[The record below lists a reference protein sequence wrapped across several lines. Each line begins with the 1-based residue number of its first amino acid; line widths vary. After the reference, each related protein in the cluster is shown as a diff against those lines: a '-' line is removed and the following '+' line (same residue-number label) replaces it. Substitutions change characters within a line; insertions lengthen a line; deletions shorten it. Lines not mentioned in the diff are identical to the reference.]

1 MVIELMR
8 QFYTTERT
16 FRILGAN
23 DAGQAEE
30 QFVTYSNEH
39 LASQPILNAD
49 GEQMVDEA
57 DNPITRMPI
66 FDIDVKAQ
74 KTNPYSKLSQ
84 NETASNLYQMG
95 VFNPENAQSALMM
108 LSMMDFEG
116 KAEIVAKVSEGQ
128 TLMNQ
133 IQQMQAQMQELM
145 GFIQMLRTG
154 SAGDS
159 SAMVQNDGTM
169 GGTMPTDAPSGRI
182 SGNPIEV
189 ATKGAER
196 TALTDYGQELVDR
209 GNNIE
214 E

>member
-16 FRILGAN
+16 FRILGVN

-49 GEQMVDEA
+49 GEQMVDDA

-95 VFNPENAQSALMM
+95 VFAPENAQSALMM

-116 KAEIVAKVSEGQ
+116 KDEIVAKVSEGQ
-128 TLMNQ
+128 TLLNQ
-133 IQQMQAQMQELM
+133 LQQMQMQIQELM
-145 GFIQMLRTG
+145 GFIRMLRTG
-154 SAGDS
+154 RTGANKAEGIPPVASDIPPLGK
-159 SAMVQNDGTM
+159 
-169 GGTMPTDAPSGRI
+169 GGN
-182 SGNPIEV
+182 GNPIAV

-196 TALTDYGQELVDR
+196 AYLTDYGQKLVDR
-209 GNNIE
+209 ANEIE
-214 E
+214 EE